1 LTLDEEVAELDE
13 ISLDE
18 DSALLDEESV
28 ALDDVALEELTGI
41 SIFLRNSAAY
51 ASTTSALKCG

>member
-1 LTLDEEVAELDE
+1 LTLDEEVAE
-13 ISLDE
+13 
-18 DSALLDEESV
+18 
-28 ALDDVALEELTGI
+28 LDDVALEELTGI